1 MFSYVFNFF
10 GVYFP
15 NTCFDF
21 VCEFLMILFK
31 KTILILE
38 LVFLVLCLM
47 VQQEFLLYFKFMNF
61 SLLLL
66 HFKVLV
72 LTSLLGFFLLVAVL
86 LLPLQ
91 IKRR

>member
-1 MFSYVFNFF
+1 MFLFF
-10 GVYFP
+10 CVYFP

-21 VCEFLMILFK
+21 VCKFVMLLK
-31 KTILILE
+31 KTILIFE

-47 VQQEFLLYFKFMNF
+47 VQQEFLLYFRFMNF

-66 HFKVLV
+66 HFEVLI

-86 LLPLQ
+86 LLLLQ
-91 IKRR
+91 IKKR